1 MNQYYA
7 LIGDIIESRHLAN
20 RAQQQEALNQVLDNL
35 NDRYQAH
42 LASRFSLTL
51 GDEFQGLVK
60 VGAPIFQM
68 IDELRLALPDLN
80 LRFGLGL
87 GEILTS
93 INPALSLG
101 ADGPA
106 YWRAREA
113 IQQVHQQHHYETV
126 HVYLVTGQED
136 QDAIL
141 NHSLALSEFVRSS
154 WIQSQMETFRTIL
167 DLGYYQSRFD
177 QKRVA
182 SALGLSSSAFAK
194 RMKSS
199 GIKLY
204 LDVKNDL
211 NQAMENLARQA
222 AQGGESAWYQPIQW
236 ASTMG

>member
-20 RAQQQEALNQVLDNL
+20 RAQQQEALNRVLDNL

-68 IDELRLALPDLN
+68 IDELRLALPELN

-93 INPALSLG
+93 INPAFSLG

-126 HVYLVTGQED
+126 HVYLLTGQEN
-136 QDAIL
+136 QDTIL

-167 DLGYYQSRFD
+167 DFGYYQSRFD

-211 NQAMENLARQA
+211 NQAIEKLARQA
-222 AQGGESAWYQPIQW
+222 AQGGEGAWYRLIQW

>member
-68 IDELRLALPDLN
+68 IDELRLALPELN

-136 QDAIL
+136 QDTIL

-211 NQAMENLARQA
+211 NQAIEKLARQA
-222 AQGGESAWYQPIQW
+222 AQGGESA
-236 ASTMG
+236 

>member
-1 MNQYYA
+1 M
-7 LIGDIIESRHLAN
+7 
-20 RAQQQEALNQVLDNL
+20 
-35 NDRYQAH
+35 
-42 LASRFSLTL
+42 ASRFSLTL

-68 IDELRLALPDLN
+68 IDELRLALPELN

-93 INPALSLG
+93 INPAFSLG

-126 HVYLVTGQED
+126 HVYLLTGQED

-141 NHSLALSEFVRSS
+141 NHTLALSEFVRSS

-182 SALGLSSSAFAK
+182 TALGLSSSAFAK

-211 NQAMENLARQA
+211 NQAIENLARQV
-222 AQGGESAWYQPIQW
+222 AQGGEGA
-236 ASTMG
+236 

>member
-20 RAQQQEALNQVLDNL
+20 RAQQQEALSQVLDNL

-68 IDELRLALPDLN
+68 IDELRLALPELN

-136 QDAIL
+136 QDTIL

-211 NQAMENLARQA
+211 NQAIENLARQA
-222 AQGGESAWYQPIQW
+222 AQGGESLWLRLIQW
-236 ASTMG
+236 ESILP

>member
-7 LIGDIIESRHLAN
+7 LIGDIIESRQLAN
-20 RAQQQEALNQVLDNL
+20 RAQQQEALSQVLDNL

-51 GDEFQGLVK
+51 GDDFQGLVK

-136 QDAIL
+136 QDATL

-154 WIQSQMETFRTIL
+154 WIPSQVETFRTIL
-167 DLGYYQSRFD
+167 DLG
-177 QKRVA
+177 
-182 SALGLSSSAFAK
+182 
-194 RMKSS
+194 
-199 GIKLY
+199 
-204 LDVKNDL
+204 
-211 NQAMENLARQA
+211 
-222 AQGGESAWYQPIQW
+222 
-236 ASTMG
+236 

>member
-20 RAQQQEALNQVLDNL
+20 RAQQQEALKQVLDNL

-68 IDELRLALPDLN
+68 IDELRLALPELN

-126 HVYLVTGQED
+126 HFYLVTGQED

-182 SALGLSSSAFAK
+182 TALGLSSSAFAK

-211 NQAMENLARQA
+211 NQAFENLARQA
-222 AQGGESAWYQPIQW
+222 AQGGEGA
-236 ASTMG
+236 

>member
-7 LIGDIIESRHLAN
+7 LIGDIIESRQLAN
-20 RAQQQEALNQVLDNL
+20 RAQQQEALSQVLDNL

-113 IQQVHQQHHYETV
+113 IQQVHQKHHYETV

-136 QDAIL
+136 QDATL

-154 WIQSQMETFRTIL
+154 WIPSQVETFRTIL

-182 SALGLSSSAFAK
+182 TALGLSSSAFAK

-222 AQGGESAWYQPIQW
+222 AQGGESA
-236 ASTMG
+236 

>member
-7 LIGDIIESRHLAN
+7 LIGDIIESRSLAN
-20 RAQQQEALNQVLDNL
+20 RAKIQEALSQAL
-35 NDRYQAH
+35 NGLNERYQGH

-51 GDEFQGLVK
+51 GDEFQGLLK

-93 INPALSLG
+93 INPAVSLG

-182 SALGLSSSAFAK
+182 ICMYAVPDDIAILRSH
-194 RMKSS
+194 
-199 GIKLY
+199 
-204 LDVKNDL
+204 LDVISRLQLSVQHGVFFHPHKRRIRICFGITVSPS
-211 NQAMENLARQA
+211 ERF
-222 AQGGESAWYQPIQW
+222 
-236 ASTMG
+236 

>member
-7 LIGDIIESRHLAN
+7 LIGDIIESRQLAN
-20 RAQQQEALNQVLDNL
+20 RAQQQEALSQVLDNL

-60 VGAPIFQM
+60 VGAPIFQI
-68 IDELRLALPDLN
+68 IDQLRLALPDLN

-93 INPALSLG
+93 INPAVSLG

-126 HVYLVTGQED
+126 HVYLVTGEED
-136 QDAIL
+136 QDAVL

-182 SALGLSSSAFAK
+182 TALGLSSSAFAK

-204 LDVKNDL
+204 LEVKNDL
-211 NQAMENLARQA
+211 NQAIKDLARQA
-222 AQGGESAWYQPIQW
+222 AQGGEKA
-236 ASTMG
+236 

>member
-113 IQQVHQQHHYETV
+113 IQQVHQLHHYETV

-136 QDAIL
+136 QDATL

-211 NQAMENLARQA
+211 NQAIEKLARQA
-222 AQGGESAWYQPIQW
+222 AQGGESA
-236 ASTMG
+236 

>member
-20 RAQQQEALNQVLDNL
+20 RAQQQEALSQVLDNL

-68 IDELRLALPDLN
+68 IDELRLALPELN

-136 QDAIL
+136 QDTIL

-199 GIKLY
+199 GIILY

-211 NQAMENLARQA
+211 NQAIDNLARQA
-222 AQGGESAWYQPIQW
+222 AQGGESL
-236 ASTMG
+236 

>member
-7 LIGDIIESRHLAN
+7 LIGDIIESRRLAN
-20 RAQQQEALNQVLDNL
+20 RAQQQEALSQVLDNL

-68 IDELRLALPDLN
+68 IDELRLALPELN

-106 YWRAREA
+106 YWRA
-113 IQQVHQQHHYETV
+113 HP
-126 HVYLVTGQED
+126 TGSSTTPLRD
-136 QDAIL
+136 
-141 NHSLALSEFVRSS
+141 SPCLSG
-154 WIQSQMETFRTIL
+154 
-167 DLGYYQSRFD
+167 DG
-177 QKRVA
+177 
-182 SALGLSSSAFAK
+182 
-194 RMKSS
+194 
-199 GIKLY
+199 
-204 LDVKNDL
+204 
-211 NQAMENLARQA
+211 AR
-222 AQGGESAWYQPIQW
+222 GPECDFES
-236 ASTMG
+236 

>member
-1 MNQYYA
+1 MDLREEATMNQYYA
-7 LIGDIIESRHLAN
+7 LIGDIIESRSLAN
-20 RAQQQEALNQVLDNL
+20 RAKIQEALSQAL
-35 NDRYQAH
+35 NGLNERYQGH
-42 LASRFSLTL
+42 LASCFSLTL
-51 GDEFQGLVK
+51 GDEFQGLLK

-93 INPALSLG
+93 INPAVSLG

-126 HVYLVTGQED
+126 HIYLLTGRDER
-136 QDAIL
+136 DAVL

-167 DLGYYQSRFD
+167 NLGYYQSRFD
-177 QKRVA
+177 QKLVA
-182 SALGLSSSAFAK
+182 TALGLSSSAFAK

-211 NQAMENLARQA
+211 NQAIENLARQV
-222 AQGGESAWYQPIQW
+222 AQGGEGA
-236 ASTMG
+236 

>member
-42 LASRFSLTL
+42 LASRFSLSL
-51 GDEFQGLVK
+51 GDVFQGLVK

-136 QDAIL
+136 QDATL

-211 NQAMENLARQA
+211 NQAIEKLARQA
-222 AQGGESAWYQPIQW
+222 AQGGESA
-236 ASTMG
+236 

>member
-35 NDRYQAH
+35 NDRYQAD

-68 IDELRLALPDLN
+68 IDELRLALPELN

-93 INPALSLG
+93 INPVLSLG

-136 QDAIL
+136 QDTIL

-154 WIQSQMETFRTIL
+154 WIQSQKETFRTIL
-167 DLGYYQSRFD
+167 DLDYYQSRFD

-182 SALGLSSSAFAK
+182 TALGLSSSAFAK

-211 NQAMENLARQA
+211 NQAIEKLARQA
-222 AQGGESAWYQPIQW
+222 AQGGESL
-236 ASTMG
+236 

>member
-80 LRFGLGL
+80 LRLGLGL

-136 QDAIL
+136 QDATL

-211 NQAMENLARQA
+211 NQAIEKLARQA
-222 AQGGESAWYQPIQW
+222 AQGGESA
-236 ASTMG
+236 

>member
-20 RAQQQEALNQVLDNL
+20 RAQQQEALNRVLDNL

-68 IDELRLALPDLN
+68 IDELRLALPELN

-93 INPALSLG
+93 INPAFSLG

-126 HVYLVTGQED
+126 HVYLLTGQEN
-136 QDAIL
+136 QDTIL

-211 NQAMENLARQA
+211 NQAIEKLARQA
-222 AQGGESAWYQPIQW
+222 AQGGESA
-236 ASTMG
+236 